1 METFTDTL
9 LTNILRNLFG
19 SRIVHL
25 MPPGGSV
32 YIALTICSALVGRLL
47 RSVFIGSCAWLCTA
61 EKKILLSLGSRVEC
75 GCPAVVIFKDEVE
88 GSLVGTVVAL
98 AHLREVYSR

>member
-1 METFTDTL
+1 VETFTDTL

-25 MPPGGSV
+25 IPTGGSV
-32 YIALTICSALVGRLL
+32 DIALTISSALVGRLL
-47 RSVFIGSCAWLCTA
+47 RSDLTGSRARRCTA
-61 EKKILLSLGSRVEC
+61 EKTLLLSLGPRVVC
-75 GCPAVVIFKDEVE
+75 GCPAEAIFKDEVE